1 MLQVIVKNLTNPPKT
16 PLIVNYCDSFF
27 SRLRGL
33 TWRFNL
39 SENEGILL
47 VQPRDSR
54 IDSAIHML
62 GVFID
67 LAVAWVNDAGEV
79 VDVRLARRW
88 RPIYI
93 PKRSARFIL
102 EMSPSRLDDFKV
114 GDKIEFVRI

>member
-1 MLQVIVKNLTNPPKT
+1 MLQVAVKNLTNPHKT
-16 PLIVNYCDSFF
+16 PLIVNYCDSFL

-67 LAVAWVNDAGEV
+67 LAVAWINDAGEV

-93 PKRSARFIL
+93 PKLSARYIL
-102 EMSPSRLDDFKV
+102 EMSPSRLNDFKV